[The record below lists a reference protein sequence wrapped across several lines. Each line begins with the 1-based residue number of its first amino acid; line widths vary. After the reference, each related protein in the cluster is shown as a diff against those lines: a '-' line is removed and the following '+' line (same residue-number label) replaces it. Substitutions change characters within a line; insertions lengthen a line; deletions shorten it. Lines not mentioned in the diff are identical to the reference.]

1 MTKKKYTKFEFQINN
16 HEEETFNPSVTQ
28 SNKVAVVIIFFFAFL
43 TIFYTQINI
52 ALHYGKNSEWKFT
65 FVVLI
70 YYF

>member
-16 HEEETFNPSVTQ
+16 HEEETFNPSVAQ
-28 SNKVAVVIIFFFAFL
+28 SNKVAVVIFFFAFL

-52 ALHYGKNSEWKFT
+52 ALNYGKNSEWKLT